1 MLFAFAPAVM
11 AETLPPLKDGK
22 APETFEELWSG
33 FDPRKEPL
41 DVEVLHEWEQDGVVM
56 KVLRYRVGIFNGKK
70 AMMAAVYG
78 YPKGAKNI
86 PALVQIHGGG
96 GAGTEGPVL
105 ANAKEGYATISIA
118 WDGRI
123 KASEYPIDNEAK
135 QLFWDGKT
143 DDPKY
148 RKTTDWGDLGAFFFP
163 RRFEEQKILV
173 HQLDPVD
180 SARNSNWFLWTIG
193 ARRAITFLEQQPEVD
208 GERIGV
214 YGHSMG
220 GQLTVAVAGSD
231 SRVKAASP
239 SCGGITI
246 KDPADL
252 MSSARSHQ
260 RITCPILFLNAS
272 NDFNGKIHDLSPAI
286 ERLAT
291 EEWRVV
297 SAPHLNHNCGPSH
310 YVSVP
315 LWFNQHLKS
324 EFVMPK
330 NPVTN
335 LALKT
340 ADRTPVFTVTPDDS
354 REILSVD
361 VYYTEQDNSNYTER
375 LVSMSKYWQHATAT
389 ESEGTWTAPLPVF
402 STDRQLWVYADIAYA
417 NDREIF
423 GSGGGPVLSSNTFH
437 LSSLLRIVTAD
448 ELKAAGVK
456 ANEIPGLL
464 IEDFAEDWE
473 KEWFEKGQKSLKTFK
488 LKSPQHQA
496 PLNSKLSI
504 EVKSEKKGRMQLSME
519 KEKDRYHY
527 PIVIKGDSM
536 WQKIVLTPSDFKK
549 RAGETP
555 KDWADLDFVIS
566 LPAGWEWEDLE
577 MRNLKWIK

>member
-1 MLFAFAPAVM
+1 M
-11 AETLPPLKDGK
+11 
-22 APETFEELWSG
+22 
-33 FDPRKEPL
+33 
-41 DVEVLHEWEQDGVVM
+41 
-56 KVLRYRVGIFNGKK
+56 
-70 AMMAAVYG
+70 
-78 YPKGAKNI
+78 
-86 PALVQIHGGG
+86 
-96 GAGTEGPVL
+96 
-105 ANAKEGYATISIA
+105 
-118 WDGRI
+118 
-123 KASEYPIDNEAK
+123 
-135 QLFWDGKT
+135 
-143 DDPKY
+143 
-148 RKTTDWGDLGAFFFP
+148 
-163 RRFEEQKILV
+163 
-173 HQLDPVD
+173 
-180 SARNSNWFLWTIG
+180 
-193 ARRAITFLEQQPEVD
+193 
-208 GERIGV
+208 
-214 YGHSMG
+214 
-220 GQLTVAVAGSD
+220 
-231 SRVKAASP
+231 
-239 SCGGITI
+239 
-246 KDPADL
+246 
-252 MSSARSHQ
+252 
-260 RITCPILFLNAS
+260 
-272 NDFNGKIHDLSPAI
+272 
-286 ERLAT
+286 
-291 EEWRVV
+291 
-297 SAPHLNHNCGPSH
+297 
-310 YVSVP
+310 
-315 LWFNQHLKS
+315 
-324 EFVMPK
+324 
-330 NPVTN
+330 
-335 LALKT
+335 
-340 ADRTPVFTVTPDDS
+340 
-354 REILSVD
+354 
-361 VYYTEQDNSNYTER
+361 
-375 LVSMSKYWQHATAT
+375 
-389 ESEGTWTAPLPVF
+389 F